1 MADAHM
7 EWWITRKAVNGLDK
21 TLRTGRQR
29 GAAAVEFAFV
39 FPILF
44 LLMYG
49 VIVYAYIFVIQQS
62 LHYAAQ
68 EGAEAAVKVDPTSAG
83 ADLRRREEARRAA
96 ADVLRWLPAD
106 QRERAV
112 GTDAGDRV
120 VADVCPRGGS
130 VNGIACPAD
139 SDAMIVTLRFPVL
152 QSTDGCAASKDDL
165 FPVLCLYL
173 VGRVPPMPQNLTASA
188 MARI

>member
-1 MADAHM
+1 
-7 EWWITRKAVNGLDK
+7 VNGLAN
-21 TLRTGRQR
+21 RQGAGRQG

-68 EGAEAAVKVDPTSAG
+68 EGAEAAVKVDPASPG
-83 ADLRRREEARRAA
+83 ADALRLQEARRAA

-106 QRERAV
+106 QRQRVV
-112 GTDAGDRV
+112 GGDAGDRV
-120 VADVCPRGGS
+120 SASVCPRGGT
-130 VNGIACPAD
+130 VAGVPCPSD
-139 SDAMIVTLRFPVL
+139 SDAMIVRLTFPVL
-152 QSTDGCAASKDDL
+152 QSTEGCQSSAEDL

-173 VGRVPPMPQNLTASA
+173 VGRVPPMPQNLIASA